1 MLRNY
6 LAVHSIFVKLT
17 VPVIELDVRAS
28 IEKYIEAANQKRV
41 WDREARLSGGDV

>member
-17 VPVIELDVRAS
+17 VPVDVLL
-28 IEKYIEAANQKRV
+28 
-41 WDREARLSGGDV
+41 ARLFQGQLGIAPVPAAPLTDDLRA